1 MAVIDPTRTWRPLEE
16 RLATTTSERQRVVLG
31 IVIEHMKAESA
42 PDLDALMATMAPN
55 PNYHFWNGGKDTGPK
70 GFDVLRQYYAD
81 FVASRTNVLE
91 FEIDRL
97 VVDDDCVVTEGYLKQ
112 IYPGDVAVAAG
123 LAQDA
128 STAYLVV
135 NRQLILWPV
144 DADGKLVAED
154 SYQSGPTSIT
164 AVAPADLPQAY
175 VDIMAS
181 A

>member
-1 MAVIDPTRTWRPLEE
+1 MAVIDPTRSWRPLEE
-16 RLATTTSERQRVVLG
+16 RLATTTSERQRAVLG
-31 IVIEHMKAESA
+31 VVIEHMKAEAA
-42 PDLDALMATMAPN
+42 PDLDALMATMAPD
-55 PNYHFWNGGKDTGPK
+55 PDYHFWNNGRDTGPK
-70 GFDVLRQYYAD
+70 GFEVLRQYYAD

-91 FEIDRL
+91 FELDRI

-123 LAQDA
+123 LAEDA

-144 DADGKLVAED
+144 NADAKLVAED
-154 SYQSGPTSIT
+154 SYQSGPVSVTP
-164 AVAPADLPQAY
+164 VAPEDLPQAY
-175 VDIMAS
+175 LDMTAS